1 MIEDTRR
8 FENEDYNHTLIFIND
23 ILEKNIT
30 DNESIEVYA
39 DVGWKTSHDIRIRYE
54 SVKNK
59 KHVSE
64 SYYLSPKMMTDLSS
78 STVISICTD
87 LLARWRENDTIS

>member
-1 MIEDTRR
+1 MIKDTRK
-8 FENEDYNHTLIFIND
+8 FENEEYNNRLMFIND
-23 ILEKNIT
+23 FFDRNST

-39 DVGWKTSHDIRIRYE
+39 DVGWKTLHDIRIRYE

-87 LLARWRENDTIS
+87 LLARWRGEVE